1 MGAENAR
8 LYTPEEKAKRIKR
21 ELTRLRKSFKP
32 LPEDK
37 RRLAE
42 GLMQEAAFMRV
53 TLEETREIIDREGV
67 IELFEQ
73 GKQRF
78 LREHPATKVYAS
90 LVNRYSAVV
99 KQLVDLLPDPKQGQD
114 VTDELMEFVKKQVR

>member
-1 MGAENAR
+1 MDAENAR

-78 LREHPATKVYAS
+78 LREHPATKVYAA
-90 LVNRYSAVV
+90 LINRYSAVV
-99 KQLVDLLPDPKQGQD
+99 KQLIDLLPDGDKQK
-114 VTDELMEFVKKQVR
+114 TEADELMAFVKRRSK

>member
-1 MGAENAR
+1 MDAENAR

-53 TLEETREIIDREGV
+53 TLEETREIIDQEGV

-78 LREHPATKVYAS
+78 LREHPATKVYAA
-90 LVNRYSAVV
+90 LINRYSAVV
-99 KQLVDLLPDPKQGQD
+99 KQLIDLLPDGDKQK
-114 VTDELMEFVKKQVR
+114 TEADELMAFVKRRSK